1 MKFFRER
8 AASWMLLIL
17 FLQITALVLVIFVLI
32 FLFSRPKTS
41 LETSAEI
48 TQIRLSANI
57 NDGRFVQAL
66 YQIEALAAVSGWTLA
81 LYRQA
86 GDLRLQMNDL
96 AGAASH
102 WEAARRF
109 GNDDDVALARQLAE
123 TYLVLGRWT
132 ETIDTFEAV
141 LQISP
146 EDAEAHYQLGLLL
159 AASDPISSETHLRVA
174 VDNADYG
181 QVARALVRLFVT
193 NPADPLI
200 SMRVGRLLA
209 DYELWLY
216 AEQAFNYAAVVMT
229 PNAEALAY
237 IGLSRE
243 RQGKDGAVWIEQAI
257 TLAPDNPQIWYV
269 WALHLRALNDTMGSL
284 NALIEATSLDPNNPA
299 FYAELGS
306 AYRLVGDLNSA
317 EYWLKIAVEISQ
329 QDPVF
334 QQLLD
339 QFYTETG
346 LNP

>member
-1 MKFFRER
+1 
-8 AASWMLLIL
+8 MLLIL
-17 FLQITALVLVIFVLI
+17 FLQIIALVLVIFALI
-32 FLFSRPKTS
+32 FLFSRPKSILNSPVEIAQLRLNANTS
-41 LETSAEI
+41 
-48 TQIRLSANI
+48 
-57 NDGRFVQAL
+57 DGRFVQAL
-66 YQIEALAAVSGWTLA
+66 YQIGALTAVSGWTPA

-86 GDLRLQMNDL
+86 GDLHVQMNDL
-96 AGAASH
+96 SGAVIH
-102 WEAARRF
+102 WEAAWRSSTE
-109 GNDDDVALARQLAE
+109 DDLALTRQIAE
-123 TYLVLGRWT
+123 TYLELGRWT
-132 ETIDTFEAV
+132 EAIDTFEAM
-141 LQISP
+141 LELSP
-146 EDAEAHYQLGLLL
+146 EDAKANYELGLLL
-159 AASDPISSETHLRVA
+159 AASDPISAEAYLRV
-174 VDNADYG
+174 VVGNADYG

-216 AEQAFNYAAVVMT
+216 AEQAFNYAAVVT
-229 PNAEALAY
+229 NPNPEALAY

-243 RQGKDGAVWIEQAI
+243 RQGKDGAAWISQAV
-257 TLAPDNPQIWYV
+257 TLAPDSPQVLYV
-269 WALHLRALNDTMGSL
+269 WALHLRALNDTAGSL

-329 QDPVF
+329 QDPLF

-346 LNP
+346 LNN

>member
-1 MKFFRER
+1 MKFFHER

-17 FLQITALVLVIFVLI
+17 FLQITALVLVIFALI
-32 FLFSRPKTS
+32 FLFSRAKTS
-41 LETSAEI
+41 LETPAEI
-48 TQIRLSANI
+48 ARSRLSANI

-66 YQIEALAAVSGWTLA
+66 YQIEALASVSGWTPT
-81 LYRQA
+81 LYRQV

-96 AGAASH
+96 SGAAIQ
-102 WEAARRF
+102 WEAARRS
-109 GNDDDVALARQLAE
+109 GNEDDLALVRQLGQ
-123 TYLVLGRWT
+123 TYLELGRWT
-132 ETIDTFEAV
+132 ETVDTFEA
-141 LQISP
+141 LIELSS
-146 EDAEAHYQLGLLL
+146 EDVEANYQLGLLL
-159 AASDPISSETHLRVA
+159 AASDPISAEAHLRVV
-174 VDNADYG
+174 VDNDDYG

-193 NPADPLI
+193 NPAEPLI
-200 SMRVGRLLA
+200 SMQVGRLLA

-216 AEQAFNYAAVVMT
+216 AEQAFNYAAVVT
-229 PNAEALAY
+229 APNPEALAY
-237 IGLSRE
+237 LGLSRE
-243 RQGKDGAVWIEQAI
+243 RQGKDGAVWIEQAL
-257 TLAPDNPQIWYV
+257 TLAPDSPQVLYV
-269 WALHLRALNDTMGSL
+269 WGLHLRTLNDTIGSL